1 MIFLAGLIGFGWY
14 HSLQNKTTSD
24 YFLGNK
30 KLPWIVAMF
39 SIVATET
46 SVLTFISIPGIA
58 YRGNWFFLQ
67 LALGYILGRVLVSIF
82 FLPKYFSSGITSIY
96 EILGERF
103 NKDIQKIASGIFLL
117 TRILA
122 DGIRFLATAVI
133 VQVVT
138 GWSLPVSVIVIG
150 VVTLIYSALGG
161 IRTIVWVDSFQ
172 FVLYLA
178 GGLIT
183 ILYIFLHSDN
193 SAANIL
199 TGLGEA
205 GKTKIFNFS
214 GELLKDPYFF
224 LSAVIGGVF
233 LSFSS
238 HGVDHMMVQR
248 VLGTKDLRSGQK
260 AMIGSGIFVMLQFGI
275 FLLAGSLIFY
285 YFDGIA
291 LQKDREFS
299 SFIVDHLPTGLRG
312 LLLAGIISAAM
323 STLSSSIN
331 SLASSTIVDWFG
343 GRSSIRTSKIVSL
356 FWASVLIGIA
366 LIFDESD
373 SAIVIIGLQIA
384 SFTYGGLLGLFLL
397 TKINRKFNS
406 ISLIVGLISS
416 LLIVF
421 YLKQVGLAWTW
432 FIMISVLVNVCIT
445 FLVDI
450 FIGGSFSKKFS
461 VFFLTIIFILCIL
474 SFLKPSVEQ
483 EKPIN
488 SSLLTSIL
496 NELDKR
502 YENIITKPEQYR
514 TQILYTQIDRDGNNN
529 PKFTNHIFGVRPD
542 NYFYPASTIKLPVA
556 ALALE
561 KLNRIDLIDKDTYI
575 NILPGSDKLTGVT
588 RDLSSGSGFASI
600 SHYIHKLFVVSDND
614 SFNRLYEF
622 LGRDHI
628 NQRLWDLGYAQTRIR
643 HRLSLSLTDSE
654 NRYTNAFQFFKDSLT
669 IYEQPTQIAELDLDI
684 PFNDHLIGEAYFFKN
699 KKINKPMDFSGKN
712 YMSLVEQHNFLIQ
725 LIFPEISNSKS
736 QLQLTQ
742 SDYEF
747 LLREMS
753 MLPRESE
760 FPQYGEDYYD
770 SYCKFFIYGNSKERM
785 PDHVKIFNKVGLAY
799 GFLLDNAYI
808 VDFENKIE
816 FFLSAVVYSNSNG
829 VLNDDSYDYDTLTI
843 PFLADIGRAVYEY
856 ELERDREFDPDL
868 SYLNKIGS

>member
-30 KLPWIVAMF
+30 KLPWVVAMF

-183 ILYIFLHSDN
+183 ILYILLQSDN

-199 TGLGEA
+199 TGLSEA

-214 GELLKDPYFF
+214 GELLKEPYFF
-224 LSAVIGGVF
+224 LSAVVGGVF

-461 VFFLTIIFILCIL
+461 VFFLTIIFILGII
-474 SFLKPSVEQ
+474 SF
-483 EKPIN
+483 
-488 SSLLTSIL
+488 
-496 NELDKR
+496 
-502 YENIITKPEQYR
+502 
-514 TQILYTQIDRDGNNN
+514 
-529 PKFTNHIFGVRPD
+529 
-542 NYFYPASTIKLPVA
+542 
-556 ALALE
+556 
-561 KLNRIDLIDKDTYI
+561 
-575 NILPGSDKLTGVT
+575 
-588 RDLSSGSGFASI
+588 
-600 SHYIHKLFVVSDND
+600 
-614 SFNRLYEF
+614 
-622 LGRDHI
+622 
-628 NQRLWDLGYAQTRIR
+628 
-643 HRLSLSLTDSE
+643 
-654 NRYTNAFQFFKDSLT
+654 
-669 IYEQPTQIAELDLDI
+669 
-684 PFNDHLIGEAYFFKN
+684 
-699 KKINKPMDFSGKN
+699 
-712 YMSLVEQHNFLIQ
+712 
-725 LIFPEISNSKS
+725 
-736 QLQLTQ
+736 
-742 SDYEF
+742 
-747 LLREMS
+747 
-753 MLPRESE
+753 
-760 FPQYGEDYYD
+760 
-770 SYCKFFIYGNSKERM
+770 
-785 PDHVKIFNKVGLAY
+785 
-799 GFLLDNAYI
+799 
-808 VDFENKIE
+808 
-816 FFLSAVVYSNSNG
+816 
-829 VLNDDSYDYDTLTI
+829 
-843 PFLADIGRAVYEY
+843 
-856 ELERDREFDPDL
+856 
-868 SYLNKIGS
+868 

>member
-1 MIFLAGLIGFGWY
+1 
-14 HSLQNKTTSD
+14 
-24 YFLGNK
+24 
-30 KLPWIVAMF
+30 MF

-138 GWSLPVSVIVIG
+138 GWSLPVSVLLIG
-150 VVTLIYSALGG
+150 VVTLIYSSLGG

-183 ILYIFLHSDN
+183 ILYILLHSDS
-193 SAANIL
+193 SAINIFA
-199 TGLGEA
+199 GLGEA

-224 LSAVIGGVF
+224 VSAVIGGVF

-275 FLLAGSLIFY
+275 FLLAGSLIFH

-416 LLIVF
+416 
-421 YLKQVGLAWTW
+421 
-432 FIMISVLVNVCIT
+432 SC
-445 FLVDI
+445 
-450 FIGGSFSKKFS
+450 
-461 VFFLTIIFILCIL
+461 
-474 SFLKPSVEQ
+474 P
-483 EKPIN
+483 
-488 SSLLTSIL
+488 
-496 NELDKR
+496 
-502 YENIITKPEQYR
+502 
-514 TQILYTQIDRDGNNN
+514 
-529 PKFTNHIFGVRPD
+529 
-542 NYFYPASTIKLPVA
+542 
-556 ALALE
+556 
-561 KLNRIDLIDKDTYI
+561 
-575 NILPGSDKLTGVT
+575 
-588 RDLSSGSGFASI
+588 
-600 SHYIHKLFVVSDND
+600 
-614 SFNRLYEF
+614 
-622 LGRDHI
+622 
-628 NQRLWDLGYAQTRIR
+628 
-643 HRLSLSLTDSE
+643 
-654 NRYTNAFQFFKDSLT
+654 
-669 IYEQPTQIAELDLDI
+669 
-684 PFNDHLIGEAYFFKN
+684 
-699 KKINKPMDFSGKN
+699 
-712 YMSLVEQHNFLIQ
+712 
-725 LIFPEISNSKS
+725 
-736 QLQLTQ
+736 
-742 SDYEF
+742 
-747 LLREMS
+747 
-753 MLPRESE
+753 
-760 FPQYGEDYYD
+760 
-770 SYCKFFIYGNSKERM
+770 
-785 PDHVKIFNKVGLAY
+785 
-799 GFLLDNAYI
+799 
-808 VDFENKIE
+808 
-816 FFLSAVVYSNSNG
+816 
-829 VLNDDSYDYDTLTI
+829 
-843 PFLADIGRAVYEY
+843 LADG
-856 ELERDREFDPDL
+856 
-868 SYLNKIGS
+868 

>member
-1 MIFLAGLIGFGWY
+1 
-14 HSLQNKTTSD
+14 
-24 YFLGNK
+24 
-30 KLPWIVAMF
+30 MF

-138 GWSLPVSVIVIG
+138 GWSLPVSVLLIG
-150 VVTLIYSALGG
+150 VVTLIYSSLGG

-183 ILYIFLHSDN
+183 ILYILLHSDS
-193 SAANIL
+193 SAINIFA
-199 TGLGEA
+199 GLGEA

-214 GELLKDPYFF
+214 GEFLKDPYFF
-224 LSAVIGGVF
+224 LSAVIGGIF

-275 FLLAGSLIFY
+275 FLLAGSLIFH
-285 YFDGIA
+285 YFDGVA

-312 LLLAGIISAAM
+312 LLLAGILSAAM

-331 SLASSTIVDWFG
+331 SLASSTIVDWFA

-397 TKINRKFNS
+397 TKIDRKFNS

-432 FIMISVLVNVCIT
+432 FIMISVLVNICIT

-450 FIGGSFSKKFS
+450 FIKDRLSRNFSIL
-461 VFFLTIIFILCIL
+461 FLTIIFILGKI
-474 SFLKPSVEQ
+474 SFFKPKVEQ
-483 EKPIN
+483 EQPKDSKILTG
-488 SSLLTSIL
+488 LL
-496 NELDKR
+496 NKLDKR
-502 YENIITKPEQYR
+502 YENIITQPQRYR
-514 TQILYTQIDRDGNNN
+514 AKILYTQIDRDDNNH
-529 PKFTNHIFGVRPD
+529 PKFTKHTFGVRP
-542 NYFYPASTIKLPVA
+542 NSYFYPASTIKLPIA

-561 KLNRIDLIDKDTYI
+561 KLNRIENIDKDTYL
-575 NILPGSDKLTGVT
+575 NILPGPDKLTGAT
-588 RDLSSGSGFASI
+588 KDLSSDDGFATI
-600 SHYIHKLFVVSDND
+600 GHYIHKLFVVSDNE

-628 NQRLWDLGYAQTRIR
+628 NHRLWDLGYAGTRIR
-643 HRLSLSLTDSE
+643 HRLSLPLTPEE
-654 NRYTNAFQFFKDSLT
+654 NRYTNAFQFFKDPL
-669 IYEQPTQIAELDLDI
+669 ILHEQPSQIAELDLDI
-684 PFNDHLIGEAYFFKN
+684 PFNDHLIGESYFYKN
-699 KKINKPMDFSGKN
+699 KKINKPMDFSG
-712 YMSLVEQHNFLIQ
+712 
-725 LIFPEISNSKS
+725 
-736 QLQLTQ
+736 
-742 SDYEF
+742 
-747 LLREMS
+747 
-753 MLPRESE
+753 
-760 FPQYGEDYYD
+760 
-770 SYCKFFIYGNSKERM
+770 
-785 PDHVKIFNKVGLAY
+785 
-799 GFLLDNAYI
+799 
-808 VDFENKIE
+808 
-816 FFLSAVVYSNSNG
+816 
-829 VLNDDSYDYDTLTI
+829 
-843 PFLADIGRAVYEY
+843 
-856 ELERDREFDPDL
+856 
-868 SYLNKIGS
+868 

>member
-1 MIFLAGLIGFGWY
+1 
-14 HSLQNKTTSD
+14 
-24 YFLGNK
+24 
-30 KLPWIVAMF
+30 MF

-183 ILYIFLHSDN
+183 ILYILLNSDN

-224 LSAVIGGVF
+224 LSAVIGGMF

-474 SFLKPSVEQ
+474 SLLKPSVEQ
-483 EKPIN
+483 ERSIN
-488 SSLLTSIL
+488 STLLTSIL

-502 YENIITKPEQYR
+502 YE
-514 TQILYTQIDRDGNNN
+514 
-529 PKFTNHIFGVRPD
+529 
-542 NYFYPASTIKLPVA
+542 
-556 ALALE
+556 
-561 KLNRIDLIDKDTYI
+561 
-575 NILPGSDKLTGVT
+575 
-588 RDLSSGSGFASI
+588 I
-600 SHYIHKLFVVSDND
+600 S
-614 SFNRLYEF
+614 
-622 LGRDHI
+622 
-628 NQRLWDLGYAQTRIR
+628 
-643 HRLSLSLTDSE
+643 
-654 NRYTNAFQFFKDSLT
+654 
-669 IYEQPTQIAELDLDI
+669 
-684 PFNDHLIGEAYFFKN
+684 
-699 KKINKPMDFSGKN
+699 
-712 YMSLVEQHNFLIQ
+712 
-725 LIFPEISNSKS
+725 
-736 QLQLTQ
+736 
-742 SDYEF
+742 
-747 LLREMS
+747 
-753 MLPRESE
+753 
-760 FPQYGEDYYD
+760 
-770 SYCKFFIYGNSKERM
+770 
-785 PDHVKIFNKVGLAY
+785 
-799 GFLLDNAYI
+799 
-808 VDFENKIE
+808 
-816 FFLSAVVYSNSNG
+816 
-829 VLNDDSYDYDTLTI
+829 
-843 PFLADIGRAVYEY
+843 
-856 ELERDREFDPDL
+856 
-868 SYLNKIGS
+868 